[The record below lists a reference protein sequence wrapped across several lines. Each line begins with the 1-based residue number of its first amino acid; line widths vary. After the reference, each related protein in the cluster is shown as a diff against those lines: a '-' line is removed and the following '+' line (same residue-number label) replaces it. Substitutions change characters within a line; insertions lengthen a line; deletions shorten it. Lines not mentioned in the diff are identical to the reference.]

1 MEKCKRKTHFI
12 CLAYVCCQQQL
23 DLLASCCGR
32 CKFRVFIWWKDDDFY
47 FAFQKKHIF
56 LLVVETLLFI
66 HIHFFSSLVFR
77 LKRMEKKEKKLCG
90 LLLEL
95 TSIYLW
101 HHHKSK
107 HLLHGI
113 LILLWSIRFFIF
125 RQIHLKNVYIL
136 RCGNDEHWTP
146 IKKTECI

>member
-1 MEKCKRKTHFI
+1 MFVVNNNLIYWPHAVAVANSACLFDEKMMIFI
-12 CLAYVCCQQQL
+12 
-23 DLLASCCGR
+23 LLS
-32 CKFRVFIWWKDDDFY
+32 K
-47 FAFQKKHIF
+47 KKHIF